1 MAATVDE
8 RSVLVPAPDMVWRE
22 VGGEMVLLD
31 PNQNKIMGLNG
42 TGGEVW
48 NALDGTRTLAEVA
61 SLLAARFDKDADES
75 KALARQLD
83 QGLGEDLLQQYLS
96 GLQESLG
103 YSIDRQIWDQIR
115 GSS

>member
-61 SLLAARFDKDADES
+61 SLLAARFDKDADEVIEDV
-75 KALARQLD
+75 LAFARVLVER
-83 QGLGEDLLQQYLS
+83 GLAAAG
-96 GLQESLG
+96 
-103 YSIDRQIWDQIR
+103 
-115 GSS
+115 